1 MRDSSG
7 AGSAG
12 PETGA
17 IGSPHLRLQL
27 PQALPDLR
35 LNGVYGQ
42 GVLEPLDG
50 LGVSGG
56 QRVDQ

>member
-7 AGSAG
+7 AGSVG

-17 IGSPHLRLQL
+17 IGSPQLKLQL

-35 LNGVYGQ
+35 LIGVYGQ

-50 LGVSGG
+50 LGVSAG